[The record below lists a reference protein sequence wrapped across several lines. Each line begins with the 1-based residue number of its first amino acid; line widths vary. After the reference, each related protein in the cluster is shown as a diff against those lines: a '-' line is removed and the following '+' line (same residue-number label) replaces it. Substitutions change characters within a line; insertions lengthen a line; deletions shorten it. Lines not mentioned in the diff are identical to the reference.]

1 MEQFSIDKIGRELM
15 NLKKEVAEIKLVIS
29 ESQDFRRELSILE
42 EAGIEDLITWE
53 KEHLKNG

>member
-29 ESQDFRRELSILE
+29 EGQNLRRELGILE
-42 EAGIEDLITWE
+42 EAGVEDLINWE